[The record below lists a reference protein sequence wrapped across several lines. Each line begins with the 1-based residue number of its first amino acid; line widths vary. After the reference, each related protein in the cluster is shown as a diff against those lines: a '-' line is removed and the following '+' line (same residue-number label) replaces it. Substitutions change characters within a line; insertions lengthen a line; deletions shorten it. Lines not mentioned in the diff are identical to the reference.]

1 MKSPPETSNPQE
13 VRPRFGLRSG
23 DWRIVAMIAAIK
35 LLLFFYATR
44 AYQLLEGKPL
54 SGWFGWL
61 EIWNRWDAVNYLKLA
76 ELGYSSTGE
85 TRTLLGFYPL
95 YPWLI
100 RVLALGSNRYLISA
114 VVITTI
120 AAFAAGILFRRLLL
134 LDYPEQL
141 AERAVCL
148 LFIFP
153 TSYFL
158 HIGYTESLFLVM
170 VFGAFLAARSARWWI
185 AGVLG
190 ALSCVTRAQGPLLV
204 PALAI
209 EAFLEYRQAGRWRW
223 QWLWIGF
230 VGVGLLG
237 YLLLNRHV
245 AGDAFAFLAIRR
257 QYFFSSP
264 AWPWLGIGSKIAAM
278 NLSSSEGEVVANQ
291 EVFFILLGLV
301 CSIVSWLKLRA
312 SYAAWITLNWLMA
325 TSLAFVLG
333 VPRYTVCMFPIFILF
348 AQLTS
353 RFIWRVIIA
362 VWSLMFLGLFA
373 AQFVRG
379 RWAF

>member
-1 MKSPPETSNPQE
+1 MKSPPTTNDPLE
-13 VRPRFGLRSG
+13 VRPRLGLRPG
-23 DWRIVAMIAAIK
+23 EWRIVAMIAAIK
-35 LLLFFYATR
+35 VLLFFYATR
-44 AYQLLEGKPL
+44 SYQLLEGKPL

-76 ELGYSSTGE
+76 ELGYSTTGE
-85 TRTLLGFYPL
+85 TKTLLGFYPL

-100 RVLALGSNRYLISA
+100 RVLALGSNKYLISA
-114 VVITTI
+114 VAITTV

-141 AERAVCL
+141 AQRAVCL

-170 VFGAFLAARSARWWI
+170 VFGAFLAARSGRWWI

-190 ALSCVTRAQGPLLV
+190 ALACMTRAQGPLLI

-209 EAFLEYRQAGRWRW
+209 EAFLEYRQTGRWRW
-223 QWLWIGF
+223 QWLWIAF
-230 VGVGLLG
+230 IGVGLLG
-237 YLLLNRHV
+237 YLLLNMHV
-245 AGDAFAFLAIRR
+245 TGDAFTFLAIRR

-264 AWPWLGIGSKIAAM
+264 AWPWIGIGSKIASM
-278 NLSSSEGEVVANQ
+278 NLSTPEGEIVANQ

-301 CSIVSWLKLRA
+301 GSIVSWMKLRA

-325 TSLAFVLG
+325 TSLAFILG
-333 VPRYTVCMFPIFILF
+333 VPRYTVCMFPLFILF
-348 AQLTS
+348 AQLAS

-362 VWSLMFLGLFA
+362 VWSLMFLALFA